1 MRQINREPD
10 VKAISLDNIDIL
22 SKWTVEVE
30 VPLLEDALGWLEEGD
45 QQQQQHREEEEDE

>member
-1 MRQINREPD
+1 MRQINREPN

-30 VPLLEDALGWLEEGD
+30 VPLLEEAPSWLQEG
-45 QQQQQHREEEEDE
+45 E